1 MRLRDRFLKE
11 LDGIHTDLQALG
23 DLVVEAISK
32 AVDALVAHD
41 TEAARQVID
50 NDRVIDERQMAIEE
64 LALVVMATQQ
74 PIAGDLR
81 RLVAAIE
88 IASELERIADYAK
101 GVAKITIR
109 NSAINEATSLLD
121 LPLMAQGAVTMLRE
135 VLEAFVKGDATVGER
150 LIDADDRVD
159 EYRRQIRAD
168 LTKAMQENPAI
179 VPAAI
184 DLLFMAHN
192 LERIADRT
200 TNIAERIVFMISG
213 QLIELNP

>member
-1 MRLRDRFLKE
+1 MRLRDRFRKD
-11 LDGIHTDLQALG
+11 LDGIHSDLRVLG
-23 DLVVEAISK
+23 DLVVEAIGK

-41 TEAARQVID
+41 TVAAQQVID
-50 NDRVIDERQMAIEE
+50 NDRLIDERQMAIEE
-64 LALVVMATQQ
+64 QALVVMATQQ

-109 NSAINEATSLLD
+109 NKHINQATSLLD
-121 LPLMAQGAVTMLRE
+121 LPLMAQGAISMLQD
-135 VLEAFVKGDATVGER
+135 VLEAFVKGDASVGQR

-159 EYRRQIRAD
+159 EYRRRIRTD
-168 LTKAMQENPAI
+168 LTKAMQENPEI